1 MNKIVFLPLIENIYE
16 EVKSL
21 YDDAEYQLVLIFF
34 PKTIFIILNFFHYLK
49 ILFQKYLKEV

>member
-21 YDDAEYQLVLIFF
+21 YDDAEYQLVLIYF
-34 PKTIFIILNFFHYLK
+34 PKTIFIINAITINIK
-49 ILFQKYLKEV
+49 VTVE